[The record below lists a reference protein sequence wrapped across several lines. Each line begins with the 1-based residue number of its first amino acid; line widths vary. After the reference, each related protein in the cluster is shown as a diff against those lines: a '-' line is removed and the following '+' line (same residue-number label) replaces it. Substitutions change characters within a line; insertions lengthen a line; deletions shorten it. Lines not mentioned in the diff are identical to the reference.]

1 MSLISLV
8 GAGKDYGIRTL
19 FSDLEL
25 HVGPRERLGLIGPN
39 GAGKSTLLKVLAGR
53 EPLDRGERRCSS
65 KLNVVLLDQ
74 EPDLDPA
81 RTVLE
86 EVFAAGGERLAL
98 LREHEELS
106 LGLAADPAS
115 DTLLA
120 RLSSCNHRMD
130 SCNAWDL
137 ERDCR
142 EVLERL
148 GIGGGSDLLG
158 RRVGELSGGNRR
170 RVALAA
176 ALVAQPEVLLL
187 DEPTNHLDAE
197 GVEWLQGW
205 LDRFAGALVLVTH
218 DRYLLD
224 RVTRRIVAV
233 ERGEARPYEGN
244 YATYLERRAEEE
256 ASEQASAAKFR
267 GSLRRELAWL
277 RQGPKARSTK
287 QKARLQRIEAM
298 REAPTRQAKGQVSL
312 ASTARRIGKQAIT
325 AEGLCVGVPASESAG
340 ESPGAGVHR
349 PAGTAIAATSP
360 QPVMTA
366 AAKAIAD
373 GAPSPA
379 ESASAA
385 EPAGATRPSAQASG
399 ADAPA
404 PRLLLRDF
412 SYDFS
417 PEDRVGIIGPNGVG
431 KSSLL
436 EVIAGRREPSAGTL
450 ELGSTVKLAYFD
462 QHSEVLLADR
472 AQRKVIEVVQE
483 AASRVEVDG
492 VELSAS
498 QLLERFL
505 FPPAQQHQPVAKL
518 SGGERRRL
526 HLCRLL
532 IEAPNVLLL
541 DEPTNDLDV
550 HTLGVLED
558 FLEDFRGCV
567 VVVSHDRWFLD
578 RTVDRLFCFRDGQLE
593 RFEGNYSSYLERQQV
608 LERQQTAA
616 ARADGGA
623 ARAGVG
629 GRGREALGQ
638 RTGSGA
644 SMPEAAAGAADP
656 EGPAA
661 NYNHLASTKPTPP
674 RRRSFKENRELE
686 TIERD
691 LPLWEERR
699 RILETSLANPAGGD
713 YSQLEALTHE
723 LAELVEQIH
732 SAEERWLELSE
743 RPS

>member
-1 MSLISLV
+1 VSLISLV

-39 GAGKSTLLKVLAGR
+39 GAGKSTLLRVLAGR
-53 EPLDRGERRCSS
+53 EPLDRGERRCSGR
-65 KLNVVLLDQ
+65 LNVVLLDQ
-74 EPDLDPA
+74 EPDLDPT

-106 LGLAADPAS
+106 LALAADPNS

-120 RLSSCNHRMD
+120 RLGSCNARMD

-148 GIGGGSDLLG
+148 GIGGASELLG

-312 ASTARRIGKQAIT
+312 TSTARRIGKQAIT
-325 AEGLCVGVPASESAG
+325 AVGLCVGVPASP
-340 ESPGAGVHR
+340 PGGDAPKPTTGR
-349 PAGTAIAATSP
+349 PEG
-360 QPVMTA
+360 
-366 AAKAIAD
+366 
-373 GAPSPA
+373 PA
-379 ESASAA
+379 EPP
-385 EPAGATRPSAQASG
+385 EE
-399 ADAPA
+399 APHPGPDNPG

-436 EVIAGRREPSAGTL
+436 EVIAGRRMPSAGTL

-472 AQRKVIEVVQE
+472 AQRKVIDVVQE

-550 HTLGVLED
+550 NTLGVLED

-593 RFEGNYSSYLERQQV
+593 RFEGNYSSYLERQQ
-608 LERQQTAA
+608 AA
-616 ARADGGA
+616 AGRPAGGA
-623 ARAGVG
+623 AQT
-629 GRGREALGQ
+629 E
-638 RTGSGA
+638 S
-644 SMPEAAAGAADP
+644 AAAPSSNNRPMA
-656 EGPAA
+656 
-661 NYNHLASTKPTPP
+661 KPTPP

-686 TIERD
+686 SIERD

-699 RILETSLANPAGGD
+699 GSLETSLANPSGGD
-713 YSQLEALTHE
+713 YGQLETLTHE
-723 LAELVEQIH
+723 LAELVERIH

-743 RPS
+743 RPN

>member
-25 HVGPRERLGLIGPN
+25 HVGPRERLGLIGPT
-39 GAGKSTLLKVLAGR
+39 GAGKSTLLRVLAGR

-65 KLNVVLLDQ
+65 RLNVVLLDQ

-106 LGLAADPAS
+106 LALAADPAS

-205 LDRFAGALVLVTH
+205 LDRFPGALVLVTH

-244 YATYLERRAEEE
+244 YATYLERQAEEE

-325 AEGLCVGVPASESAG
+325 AEGLCVGVPASP
-340 ESPGAGVHR
+340 PGGDASGPRTSR
-349 PAGTAIAATSP
+349 PEG
-360 QPVMTA
+360 
-366 AAKAIAD
+366 
-373 GAPSPA
+373 PA
-379 ESASAA
+379 EPQEEASHP
-385 EPAGATRPSAQASG
+385 EPDNPGQ
-399 ADAPA
+399 
-404 PRLLLRDF
+404 RLLLRDF

-436 EVIAGRREPSAGTL
+436 EVIAGRREPSAGIL

-578 RTVDRLFCFRDGQLE
+578 RTVDRLFCFHDGRLE
-593 RFEGNYSSYLERQQV
+593 RFEGNYSSYLERQQAAAG
-608 LERQQTAA
+608 RPAGAA
-616 ARADGGA
+616 ARAGE
-623 ARAGVG
+623 VG
-629 GRGREALGQ
+629 QGRNPLAQ
-638 RTGSGA
+638 RTGSAA
-644 SMPEAAAGAADP
+644 SRAEAAAPSGNNRPSA
-656 EGPAA
+656 
-661 NYNHLASTKPTPP
+661 KPTPP

-686 TIERD
+686 SIERD
-691 LPLWEERR
+691 LPLWEEHRR
-699 RILETSLANPAGGD
+699 SLETSLAHPAGGD
-713 YSQLEALTHE
+713 YSQLEALTQE
-723 LAELVEQIH
+723 LAELVERIH

>member
-39 GAGKSTLLKVLAGR
+39 GAGKSTLLRVLAGR

-106 LGLAADPAS
+106 LALAADPAS

-148 GIGGGSDLLG
+148 GIGGGSELLG

-312 ASTARRIGKQAIT
+312 TSTARRIGKQAIT
-325 AEGLCVGVPASESAG
+325 AAGLCVGVPASP
-340 ESPGAGVHR
+340 PGGDASGHR
-349 PAGTAIAATSP
+349 TGRPEG
-360 QPVMTA
+360 
-366 AAKAIAD
+366 
-373 GAPSPA
+373 
-379 ESASAA
+379 AA
-385 EPAGATRPSAQASG
+385 EPPEEGPHPGRGTPG
-399 ADAPA
+399 

-436 EVIAGRREPSAGTL
+436 EVIAGRRLPSAGTL

-472 AQRKVIEVVQE
+472 AQRKVIDVVQE

-550 HTLGVLED
+550 NTLGVLED

-593 RFEGNYSSYLERQQV
+593 RFEGNYSSYLERQQ
-608 LERQQTAA
+608 AA
-616 ARADGGA
+616 AGRPAGGA
-623 ARAGVG
+623 A
-629 GRGREALGQ
+629 Q
-638 RTGSGA
+638 TGS
-644 SMPEAAAGAADP
+644 AAAPSSNNRPTA
-656 EGPAA
+656 
-661 NYNHLASTKPTPP
+661 KPTPP

-686 TIERD
+686 SIERD

-699 RILETSLANPAGGD
+699 GSLETSLANPSGGD
-713 YSQLEALTHE
+713 YGQLETLTQE
-723 LAELVEQIH
+723 LAELVERIH

-743 RPS
+743 RPN